1 MSGEGELQD
10 RSGEISRHAD
20 VVVLGSGAAGL
31 VAAIAAADSGASVA
45 LVEKSD
51 LVGGTT
57 SMSGGI
63 IWMPVNHLQA
73 AAGIADSREQA
84 LAYLDAL
91 SLGQIDSDMAA
102 TLVDT
107 GPEALRY
114 LAEHTP
120 CSFHVIPNYPD
131 YHPEHPGGL
140 PGGGRSLDNALFSYD
155 ELGDWAARVRND
167 RGAHPIMLTETPLGG
182 ASELPPADVLVE
194 RARRNENGMGL
205 GLVGALLR
213 GLLDRGV
220 EPMLQAPAAHLVTSD
235 ATGPSERDAE
245 AELRV
250 RGVELADGRM
260 IRAGAVIIA
269 TGGFEWNP
277 ELTAAFLRGPMTA
290 PAGSPT
296 NTGDGLK
303 MAMQAGARLGNMS
316 SAWWVPVVRVP
327 GEESFSHPRVRLILL
342 ERTRPGSIM
351 VNSGGTRF
359 TNEAGNYNAMGGAF
373 HTFDPARFGYP
384 NLPCWL
390 VFDHRHKLNYD
401 VAGAPPGPEAP
412 DWMHRAETLD
422 ELAAAIG
429 VPAPT
434 LGATVARFN
443 ADAAQGRDTEFGR
456 GDSAYDT
463 FNGDQRIAGVGA
475 TLGPLETAPYYAA
488 EIELGALGTN
498 GGPKTDTRCRV
509 LANAGGVI
517 GGLYA
522 AGNAMAAPTGMLY
535 GGAGGTLGP
544 AITTGF
550 IAGRDAARTV
560 VAVQ

>member
-1 MSGEGELQD
+1 MSGEGKLHN
-10 RSGEISRHAD
+10 RSGEMSRYAD

-73 AAGIADSREQA
+73 AAGIADSRQQA

-102 TLVDT
+102 ALVDA

-120 CSFHVIPNYPD
+120 CNFHLIPNYPD

-220 EPMLQAPAAHLVTSD
+220 EPMLQAPAARLVTSD
-235 ATGPSERDAE
+235 AAGQSERDAE
-245 AELRV
+245 AGLRV

-260 IRAGAVIIA
+260 IGAGAVIIA

-351 VNSGGTRF
+351 VNSAGTRF

-401 VAGAPPGPEAP
+401 VAGAPPGPDAP

-429 VPAPT
+429 VPAT
-434 LGATVARFN
+434 ELAATVARFN

-463 FNGDQRIAGVGA
+463 FNGDQCIAGVGA
-475 TLGPLETAPYYAA
+475 TLGPLETAPYYAV

-509 LANAGGVI
+509 LANADGVI

-560 VAVQ
+560 VAAQ